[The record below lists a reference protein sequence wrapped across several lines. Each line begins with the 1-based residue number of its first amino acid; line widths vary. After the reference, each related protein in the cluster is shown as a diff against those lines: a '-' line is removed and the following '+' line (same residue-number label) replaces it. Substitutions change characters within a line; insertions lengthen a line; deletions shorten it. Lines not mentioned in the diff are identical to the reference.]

1 MANHRPASQSR
12 LLSRFRRPRPFPR
25 DFFFGVA
32 TSDHQCEAYEP
43 KWEDVRDRWEKLN
56 GRTPRGKAT
65 DFWNRWPEDVR
76 RARELG
82 CRAFRFSVA
91 WARVE
96 PEPGRFDDEVL
107 RHYREMVDGVVAAG
121 MKPIVTLHHFTWPLH
136 VEDRGGMTAPGFP
149 QWFADYAERVA
160 EALGDGVGYWITF
173 NEPTYLPFGFV
184 KPWGSR
190 GFLLPPG
197 MAKASNDEQ
206 VRAAAALIRNLF
218 LAHREARIRIHTRI
232 AHAKVGTNPFV
243 LGFPR
248 WLQGFLDQHT
258 TAKRDPQSWVQRE
271 RSKLKGYPDL
281 VSGVIDVMFGA
292 FARTAERER
301 DMLFSEGYAEGQPA
315 LLVRADDPATTARDA
330 DGATV
335 AALRGGSAVDV
346 VSRGRLTLSV
356 KWVRTVAQAR
366 EKLRRGEVRAIVGDD
381 VLMRHLIEGDPARWK
396 ILPLEVPVHT
406 YSAAVALN
414 RESLLKEVDAAIREV
429 VHERGESKPA
439 GETRLASVGA
449 AAQEGPQR
457 VAASGPHE
465 EEHDAPGPFHR
476 EGDPGQAK
484 SPWLSSD
491 AVSAV
496 KRRGEVVVGVL
507 RGGSPFAWRDE
518 KTGRWTGLEADIAR
532 ALARRLFG
540 NERRVRFIP
549 VDPAWRGGLLRSVW
563 IRPLEFVHRVVTLF
577 STMANTDWWYLGMAG
592 RLPAFLCPHECVGQM
607 DFVGFDYYWGI
618 PELRWD
624 RLRALI
630 DSIQA
635 HYGSAPV
642 HPGGIGRLIQ
652 RYTRMFPGK
661 EIVIIENG
669 CIDKADG
676 VERAEYLRAHLWEVQ
691 KAIAA
696 GAPIAGYVCW
706 SITSN
711 REWGLPFGPESD
723 FGLFHVDLDG
733 DPDLKRVPTPAA
745 ELFREIVRERDA
757 VPTDGEALREWVRKF
772 GLKFRTVHR

>member
-1 MANHRPASQSR
+1 MANHRPAAQPH

-25 DFFFGVA
+25 GFFFGVA

-65 DFWNRWPEDVR
+65 DFWNRWSEDVE

-96 PEPGRFDDEVL
+96 PEPGHFDEEVL
-107 RHYREMVDGVVAAG
+107 RHYRGMVDGIVAAG
-121 MKPIVTLHHFTWPLH
+121 MTPVVTLHHFTWPIH

-149 QWFADYAERVA
+149 QWFADYAEKVA

-190 GFLLPPG
+190 TYLLPPG

-218 LAHREARIRIHTRI
+218 LAHREARIRIRAQA

-248 WLQGFLDQHT
+248 WLQGFLDHHT
-258 TAKRDPQSWVQRE
+258 TRKRDPESWLQKE

-292 FARTAERER
+292 FARTADRER

-315 LLVRADDPATTARDA
+315 LLVAAGDPAERARDT
-330 DGATV
+330 DGAAV
-335 AALRGGSAVDV
+335 AAVRGGSAAEVL
-346 VSRGRLTLSV
+346 RLCRLTLSV
-356 KWVRTVAQAR
+356 RWVRTFDNAMR
-366 EKLRRGEVRAIVGDD
+366 RLRRREVRALVGDD
-381 VLMRHLIEGDPARWK
+381 VLLRPVLDREPGRLK
-396 ILPLEVPVHT
+396 LLPLEVPVHT
-406 YSAAVALN
+406 YAAAVGLN
-414 RESLLKEVDAAIREV
+414 RERLLREVDAAIREV
-429 VHERGESKPA
+429 VRERGEPKPP

-457 VAASGPHE
+457 VAATGPHE
-465 EEHDAPGPFHR
+465 GAARVKEAEHAH
-476 EGDPGQAK
+476 EHAQAK

-491 AVSAV
+491 SVSAV
-496 KRRGEVVVGVL
+496 RRRGEVVVGVL

-518 KTGRWTGLEADIAR
+518 TGRWIGLEADIAR

-624 RLRALI
+624 RLRALF
-630 DSIQA
+630 DSVQA
-635 HYGSAPV
+635 RYGRAPV
-642 HPGGIGRLIQ
+642 HPGGISRLIQ
-652 RYTRMFPGK
+652 RYTKMFPGK
-661 EIVIIENG
+661 EILIIENG

-676 VERAEYLRAHLWEVQ
+676 IERAEYLRAHLWEVQ

-696 GAPIAGYVCW
+696 GAPIAGYLCW

-772 GLKFRTVHR
+772 GLRFRSVHR